1 MKLLEVSTYTVKYPF
16 ESTNQQNEKFSNS
29 VAYNSKSS
37 EHDNANFKTY
47 DSLSRKADVK
57 PSLDPNHTHFLLVDN
72 GKEQRFY
79 DSEVTKIFYGD
90 FLNLLSQKSKEE
102 GGLDIPV
109 ITLLIE
115 GGTTSIEGFLESL
128 NRKIPCVIMEGSG
141 RAADI
146 IAYALKNKTSL
157 NTKDTKQ
164 EIEKMIKASFQEGK
178 TNVDRRKEIM
188 NMISE
193 IVEHEHSQMMTIIDL
208 NQEEEDRDKKILFA
222 LLSRK
227 DFSLTKQ
234 MWFSLRC
241 NRADIANELISNE
254 NEGQFNQ
261 LSARDKN
268 NFMSVI
274 LQMERVKFLE
284 LFLDNEFAVHEYL
297 DVKMLKDLYNRLQRM
312 VCESV
317 RTTPSPRAG
326 AASPPFVQ
334 PNRLT
339 AGRQNKSKDFRQR
352 IKIAGAIFVG
362 ANPYSN

>member
-1 MKLLEVSTYTVKYPF
+1 M
-16 ESTNQQNEKFSNS
+16 
-29 VAYNSKSS
+29 
-37 EHDNANFKTY
+37 
-47 DSLSRKADVK
+47 SRKADVK

-79 DSEVTKIFYGD
+79 DREVTKIFYGD

-146 IAYALKNKTSL
+146 IAYALKNKTTL

-208 NQEEEDRDKKILFA
+208 NQEEEDRDKKIL
-222 LLSRK
+222 K
-227 DFSLTKQ
+227 PT
-234 MWFSLRC
+234 
-241 NRADIANELISNE
+241 
-254 NEGQFNQ
+254 
-261 LSARDKN
+261 
-268 NFMSVI
+268 
-274 LQMERVKFLE
+274 
-284 LFLDNEFAVHEYL
+284 
-297 DVKMLKDLYNRLQRM
+297 
-312 VCESV
+312 
-317 RTTPSPRAG
+317 
-326 AASPPFVQ
+326 
-334 PNRLT
+334 
-339 AGRQNKSKDFRQR
+339 GRQKSIQKETKRNIQCQSDQQKSILAFR
-352 IKIAGAIFVG
+352 
-362 ANPYSN
+362 